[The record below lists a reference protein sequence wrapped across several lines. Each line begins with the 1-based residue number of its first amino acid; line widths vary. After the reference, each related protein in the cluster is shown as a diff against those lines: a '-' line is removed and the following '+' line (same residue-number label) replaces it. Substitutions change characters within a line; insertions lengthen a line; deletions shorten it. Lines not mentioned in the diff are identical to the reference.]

1 VIILATE
8 FYLGKRELISVS
20 DNEAVAYGTAADRKL
35 LFGKEARVMPKNASN
50 WLEVKGA
57 GTDSV
62 DIDDREISIKGVGLN
77 LEFVP
82 QDWRFLKF
90 VLCEDGTD
98 VTDTVSGSDFI
109 HTFTNSKLIGSF
121 SLERGISH
129 TTEAARIYTG
139 CQVNNFN
146 LNFDAGAGG
155 FVKCS
160 ADILAR
166 DVESSGTITTLS
178 RIATDG
184 FKARQ
189 ASITIDGSAET
200 KCLSGN
206 FVINNNLDA
215 GRYANYDND
224 DLLKSESQV
233 TTRRV
238 SGSFVIN
245 LKDET
250 YFDLWN
256 DLVTVPGA
264 CSLKLSRG
272 TNDYVTFTFNDLRLD
287 DAPDDTNLE
296 GINTVTVNWNA
307 KSVSVVA
314 KDGLSNYRTFT

>member
-8 FYLGKRELISVS
+8 FYLGKRELISIS

-57 GTDSV
+57 GTDSI
-62 DIDDREISIKGVGLN
+62 DIDEREIGVKGVGLN

-90 VLCEDGTD
+90 VLCEKGTD

-121 SLERGISH
+121 SLERGIKH
-129 TTEAARIYTG
+129 TSEKARLYTG

-166 DVESSGTITTLS
+166 DVSNAGSITTLT
-178 RIATDG
+178 RISTAG
-184 FKARQ
+184 FKARH
-189 ASITIDGSAET
+189 ASVTINGAAET

-224 DLLKSESQV
+224 NLLKSESAV

-250 YFDLWN
+250 YFNLWN
-256 DLVTVPGA
+256 ALVTVPGA
-264 CSLKLSRG
+264 CSLKLERG
-272 TNDYVTFTFNDLRLD
+272 TNDYVTFTFNDLRLE

-314 KDGLSNYRTFT
+314 KDKLNNYRTFT

>member
-1 VIILATE
+1 MATE
-8 FYLGKRELISVS
+8 FYLGKRELISIS

-35 LFGKEARVMPKNASN
+35 LFGKDARIMPKNASN

-62 DIDDREISIKGVGLN
+62 DIDEREISVKGVGCT
-77 LEFVP
+77 LEFIP

-98 VTDTVSGSDFI
+98 VTDTVSGSDYI

-121 SLERGISH
+121 SLERGIKH
-129 TTEAARIYTG
+129 TTEAARLYTG

-166 DVESSGTITTLS
+166 DVESTGSITSLT
-178 RIATDG
+178 RISTAG

-189 ASITIDGSAET
+189 ATITIDGSAET

-224 DLLKSESQV
+224 DTLKSESQV

-245 LKDET
+245 LVDET

-256 DLVTVPGA
+256 NLVKVPGD
-264 CSLKLSRG
+264 CKLKL
-272 TNDYVTFTFNDLRLD
+272 TKDANDYVEFTFNDLRLD

-307 KSVSVVA
+307 KSVTVVT
-314 KDGLSNYRTFT
+314 KDGLDDYGTFD